1 MLFSA
6 SAIGTSTAAEEK
18 QISGT
23 FPRMNGSYEE
33 YKQLVDQTERELE
46 SRLRT
51 AKSRLESVKTALKA
65 LGAPNMDQK
74 EIAARVQRLEEMT
87 RLIREIDPVQR
98 LVVREL
104 SGRIDAADDKK
115 VRNAVKE
122 ILINADQT
130 ASLREQLG
138 QLEDIRSSLGD
149 AALDPAQFNNFLS
162 KFGKN
167 PKEAINHLSALKNQ
181 HDAMVAYGQLCASVT
196 RKAVYHFGLLLQM
209 AEEEMASLLDL
220 VRNFYVKY
228 ASEDVAKEVNRI
240 SSRLMLMFTGNFQIS
255 GLNPDE
261 MMKVRQRPSD
271 IDGKPAQELVLIQ
284 ELEALYRLASRTVV
298 KRQYRQ
304 RWDRE
309 EQILGSVM
317 TLDTVWRDI
326 MQSLQTYT
334 RDTVAIAEMLVVSP
348 KKAREV
354 VPFARV
360 SQGVLE
366 SMDKLQIAQVAA
378 FKQMSE
384 RMSKGIS
391 ELTQQIANEARA
403 LARDVNDRIA
413 YVIRINDAALF
424 YSFVKENIDRNV
436 PNSQMVA
443 PPTLWVDLSKFFVD
457 LIGAFNT
464 GRPTPEIAELK
475 NKLDTEIPLLKTK
488 LLTTKADLESS
499 QKQLKKR
506 ETQLIDV
513 VKSHNLLVIGAQEA
527 VSSIAS
533 RVVAVKT
540 KKKLLTDSDEDLI
553 VEAVANN
560 SLIDRNAQ
568 PVEELPGT
576 ITMLVLSLPR
586 FKQVSN
592 VFIRL
597 LTSLPTQL

>member
-1 MLFSA
+1 LLAVSAAQVQLLSEERWAENKGVVLVPLGIAEKEVVSRLGSVRQPSYPISTNAKEIATYNRTNTEIANNATRLRFLNEPNPTIPSWDRNTDEDHWIRQRGLGSANRSIFAQNLRDAVYCTIKLTPLVTQLNPSVRHNSKPIADAAYELIQTHALPLQVAATFPRQPLELSTDQVLDRLRLWLTSFQLINQYTNVPMEDPDAVVTVRQVMQSLVTGNGGAQGVMRGAQETKGAPANQAQSSAAPSSSPASSSLSGAVVSASGGGGFLAGPPILVEHQPWRPLVYGACKAAMLFSA

-18 QISGT
+18 HISGT

-74 EIAARVQRLEEMT
+74 EITARVQRLEEMT

-298 KRQYRQ
+298 KRQ
-304 RWDRE
+304 
-309 EQILGSVM
+309 
-317 TLDTVWRDI
+317 
-326 MQSLQTYT
+326 
-334 RDTVAIAEMLVVSP
+334 
-348 KKAREV
+348 
-354 VPFARV
+354 
-360 SQGVLE
+360 
-366 SMDKLQIAQVAA
+366 
-378 FKQMSE
+378 
-384 RMSKGIS
+384 
-391 ELTQQIANEARA
+391 
-403 LARDVNDRIA
+403 
-413 YVIRINDAALF
+413 
-424 YSFVKENIDRNV
+424 
-436 PNSQMVA
+436 
-443 PPTLWVDLSKFFVD
+443 
-457 LIGAFNT
+457 
-464 GRPTPEIAELK
+464 
-475 NKLDTEIPLLKTK
+475 
-488 LLTTKADLESS
+488 
-499 QKQLKKR
+499 
-506 ETQLIDV
+506 
-513 VKSHNLLVIGAQEA
+513 
-527 VSSIAS
+527 
-533 RVVAVKT
+533 
-540 KKKLLTDSDEDLI
+540 
-553 VEAVANN
+553 
-560 SLIDRNAQ
+560 
-568 PVEELPGT
+568 
-576 ITMLVLSLPR
+576 
-586 FKQVSN
+586 
-592 VFIRL
+592 
-597 LTSLPTQL
+597 